1 MSLSSASINRPITTY
16 ICCLVAVL
24 LGYISFTRLPVDIMP
39 ETEFPTIS
47 VRTNYEGVGPEEI
60 ENIVTRPIERALASA
75 PGVDR
80 ITSSSSE
87 GTSSVR
93 VLFDWGTD
101 IDEAANEIRT
111 RIDRV
116 RGILPLEVE
125 PPTIFKFDVS
135 QFPVM
140 YLALSGDMDPRSLRR
155 FAEEEIQYR
164 FERLPGVAAMDIRGG
179 LRREIHVDL
188 ILDKIKA
195 LNLSLQQVV
204 SAIRAENMNQPVG
217 PVKEGGYELLLRTQ
231 GEFENVS
238 QIRNL
243 VVAVRN
249 GVPVYVKDIAYVDD
263 SYEEIRSVV
272 RVDGRP
278 GIRLAVRKQSLA
290 NTVDVCDAVSAELEK
305 INAELPG
312 IHMFPIFDNSRF
324 IRSSINNVRQSAIF
338 GSILAIIILLIFLR
352 SGSSTLIIATS
363 IPVSVIATFAL
374 MYFYGFTL
382 NTLSFGGLALGV
394 GMLVDNAIVVL
405 ENIFRHR
412 ESGKTR
418 KEAAVVGAREVGTA
432 ISAST
437 LTTVAV
443 FVPLVFLTGMSGIMF
458 KQLSYVV
465 TFALVCSL
473 LMALTLIPVLCS
485 RYLRVEPIS
494 EARHPVLNHIVMAG
508 KRFLDTLDVNYQQAI
523 HWALDHRKTVVMI
536 ALVLVAGTFFLVPLI
551 GYELM
556 PETDE
561 GEIRLNLE
569 MPTGTRIEVTDEMSR
584 RIEDIIIKEV
594 PETQHLLAEIGGG
607 GWEASGTHT
616 GSIRI
621 TLADRKNR
629 QRSSQEI
636 ADLLRRRIP
645 VMPGVLVRTRSSGGM
660 MFRRFADSGSDRLS
674 VEVRGYDLTAG
685 SDLAR
690 QVKEIME
697 DIPGVTDAQVS
708 RREGMPELLVEVDRD
723 KAYVLGLSVS
733 QLANTLRTA
742 VGGTRASM
750 FREGG
755 EEYQIM
761 VRLQEL
767 DRNNLGQVTQVP
779 IWAPVGRTIPVSSV
793 IDTRRVEGPVS
804 IDRRDQE
811 RIVTVRANIAGSDM
825 GRIAEAADRRFRSI
839 RLPKDFFIFFGGEL
853 EEQEK
858 AFRELLFAL
867 ILAVILVYAVMA
879 SQFESFRDPAIIM
892 FSIPLAGIGVAV
904 MLFMTGTT
912 FNMQAF
918 IGVIMLAGIVVNN
931 AIVLVDYTNLM
942 RREYGHPLREAIEL
956 AGRRRLRP
964 ILMTTLTT
972 ILGLLPMA
980 LGIGEG
986 AEVQA
991 PMARVVIG
999 GLATSTL
1006 ITLIF
1011 IPVIYHIL
1019 EHRTEAPVAE
1029 PAK

>member
-16 ICCLVAVL
+16 ICCMVAVL
-24 LGYISFTRLPVDIMP
+24 LGGIAFVRLPVDLMP

-60 ENIVTRPIERALASA
+60 ENIITRPIERALASA

-87 GTSSVR
+87 GSSSVR
-93 VLFDWGTD
+93 VMFDWGTNL
-101 IDEAANEIRT
+101 DEAANEIRT
-111 RIDRV
+111 RVDRV
-116 RGILPLEVE
+116 RGSLPLEAE

-140 YLALSGDMDPRSLRR
+140 FLALSGDMDPRSLRR

-164 FERLPGVAAMDIRGG
+164 LERLPGVAAVDVRGG
-179 LRREIHVDL
+179 LRREIQVNL
-188 ILDKIKA
+188 ILDKVKA
-195 LNLSLQQVV
+195 LDLSTQQVV
-204 SAIRAENMNQPVG
+204 NAIRAENLNQPVG

-231 GEFENVS
+231 GEFHNVD

-249 GVPVYVKDIAYVDD
+249 RVPIYVRDIAYVDD
-263 SYEEIRSVV
+263 SFEEIRSVV
-272 RVDGRP
+272 RIDGRP
-278 GIRLAVRKQSLA
+278 GIRMAVRKQSMA
-290 NTVDVCDAVSAELEK
+290 NTVEVCKAVQAELVK
-305 INAELPG
+305 INRELPG
-312 IHMFPIFDNSRF
+312 IHMFAVADNARF
-324 IRSSINNVRQSAIF
+324 ITAAINNVRTSAIF
-338 GSILAIIILLIFLR
+338 GAILAVLILLIFLR
-352 SGSSTLIIATS
+352 SLASTVIIAIS

-405 ENIFRHR
+405 ENIYRHR
-412 ESGKTR
+412 ESGKSL
-418 KEAAVVGAREVGTA
+418 KESAISGAREVGLA

-443 FVPLVFLTGMSGIMF
+443 FLPLVFLTGMTGIMF

-465 TFALVCSL
+465 TFSLICSL
-473 LMALTLIPVLCS
+473 LMALTIIPVLCS
-485 RYLRVEPIS
+485 RYLHVEPVA
-494 EARHPVLNHIVMAG
+494 EAKHPILNHITMAG
-508 KRFLDTLDVNYQQAI
+508 KHLLDALDENYQQAI
-523 HWALDHRKTVVMI
+523 HWALDHRWTVI
-536 ALVLVAGTFFLVPLI
+536 ATAAALVAGTLFLTPLI

-561 GEIRLNLE
+561 GEVRINLE
-569 MPTGTRIEVTDEMSR
+569 MPTGTRIEVTDEMAR
-584 RIEDIIIKEV
+584 RIEDIIAREV
-594 PETQHLLAEIGGG
+594 PESEHILSETGGG
-607 GWEASGTHT
+607 GWEASTTHT
-616 GSIRI
+616 GSIRV
-621 TLADRKNR
+621 TLRDRKDR

-636 ADLLRRRIP
+636 AASLRQKIP
-645 VMPGVLVRTRSSGGM
+645 MVPGVLLRTRSSGGQ
-660 MFRRFADSGSDRLS
+660 MFMRFGQQGSDRLS
-674 VEVRGYDLTAG
+674 VEVRGYDLAAG

-690 QVKEIME
+690 RVKEIME
-697 DIPGVTDAQVS
+697 EIPGVTDAQVS

-733 QLANTLRTA
+733 QLAGTLRTA

-755 EEYQIM
+755 EEYNIM

-793 IDTRRVEGPVS
+793 IQTRRVEGPVS
-804 IDRRDQE
+804 IERRDQE
-811 RIVTVRANIAGSDM
+811 RIVTVSANLAGADM
-825 GRIAEAADRRFRSI
+825 GRIAEEAGRRFLGLK
-839 RLPKDFFIFFGGEL
+839 LPESFFIFFGGEL
-853 EEQEK
+853 EEQQK
-858 AFRELLFAL
+858 AFRELMFAL

-904 MLFMTGTT
+904 ILFLTHTT

-972 ILGLLPMA
+972 LLGLLPMA
-980 LGIGEG
+980 LGLGEG

-991 PMARVVIG
+991 PLARVVIG
-999 GLATSTL
+999 GLTTSTL

-1011 IPVIYHIL
+1011 IPVVYYIL
-1019 EHRTEAPVAE
+1019 ERKTEHSKVEAGA
-1029 PAK
+1029 